1 MPNIK
6 MIVTAVAIVVA
17 AIFGI
22 ATSAIA
28 TECYNSDKK
37 GTELKEEKKSNFN
50 FIVMNL
56 VCNIVMLL
64 LGFGCIYMGAT
75 SPV

>member
-1 MPNIK
+1 MPN
-6 MIVTAVAIVVA
+6 MRMMSTALAIVVA

-22 ATSAIA
+22 ATSSIA

-37 GTELKEEKKSNFN
+37 GTDLKGEKKDNFN
-50 FIVMNL
+50 FIIINL

-64 LGFGCIYMGAT
+64 LGFGCIYLSVT
-75 SPV
+75 SPA

>member
-6 MIVTAVAIVVA
+6 MIMTAVAIVVA

-22 ATSAIA
+22 ATSSIA
-28 TECYNSDKK
+28 TECFNKNESYKA
-37 GTELKEEKKSNFN
+37 EKKDNFN
-50 FIVMNL
+50 FVVVNL

-64 LGFGCIYMGAT
+64 LGFGCIYLGAT

>member
-1 MPNIK
+1 MK
-6 MIVTAVAIVVA
+6 MMITAIAIVVA

-22 ATSAIA
+22 ATSSIA
-28 TECYNSDKK
+28 TECFNKNESYK
-37 GTELKEEKKSNFN
+37 TEKQSNFN
-50 FIVMNL
+50 FVVVNL

-64 LGFGCIYMGAT
+64 LGFGCIYMAAT

>member
-1 MPNIK
+1 MPNMK
-6 MIVTAVAIVVA
+6 MMITAIAIVVA

-22 ATSAIA
+22 ATSSIA
-28 TECYNSDKK
+28 TECFNKNESYK
-37 GTELKEEKKSNFN
+37 TEKKDNFT
-50 FIVMNL
+50 FVVVNL

-64 LGFGCIYMGAT
+64 LGFGCIYMAAT